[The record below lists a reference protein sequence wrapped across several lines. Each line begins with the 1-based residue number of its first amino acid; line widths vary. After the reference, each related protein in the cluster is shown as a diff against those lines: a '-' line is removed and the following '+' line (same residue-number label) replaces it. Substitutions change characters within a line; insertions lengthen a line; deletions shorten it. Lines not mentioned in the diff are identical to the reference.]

1 MEAVIHHPATGAA
14 AFSPCSPPESLFS
27 RRITDL
33 PRRSKPD
40 ISSFLSPSKPKTKP
54 QNLRL
59 SPQFLPSPSISPS
72 KSPPLDLPLTSEPS
86 IKTDLPSNDYSHL
99 LLLSARYGDVE
110 LAKAVHASIFKHEE
124 DTYLSNALIVAY
136 LKLGRIDFAHRVFKN
151 MSSPDVVSY
160 TALISDLAKSNR
172 ENEAIELFLEMRG
185 SGIEPNE
192 HSFVALLTACIRLL
206 NLELGLQVH
215 AFVLKLDFLGSTYVV
230 NALMGL
236 YSNCGCL
243 NFVIELF
250 YDMLVRDIVSWNTVI
265 SSLVKKGMCDEA
277 FESFRDMLRI
287 DGFRVDYFTISSL
300 LASAAAAGRSGMT
313 EGGEI
318 HACAIKL
325 GFESNLSVNNALI
338 RFYTKRGSVEDVKVL
353 FERMPEKDVFTWTEM
368 ITAYMEFG
376 LVDLAVQTF
385 DMMPDRTCESYNAL
399 LAGYCRNNKGLR
411 ALNLFCDMVEEGIEL
426 NDFTLTS
433 AINACGSVMQ
443 KSTSEQIH
451 AFILK
456 FGCARNSHVEAA
468 LLDMCTWC
476 ERMADAENIF
486 LRWPKDWERTIVLTA
501 MICGYARN
509 RQLDQAISL
518 FCQGQSEESFVLDEV
533 VATTML
539 SICGLLGFCKFGEQ
553 LHCFS
558 IKYGLLSDTKMAN
571 ATISMYAKCGRMEAA
586 IKVFDAMLVH
596 DTVSWNSLLAGHVL
610 HRQGDEALAVWMK
623 MESLGVQPDTVT
635 CLFIISAYRYTG
647 SDLID
652 CCHRFFSSMESRYQ
666 IKPTSEH
673 YANLVGVLGHWGL
686 LKEAEAI
693 ILKMPFVP
701 KAAAWRALLDSCRV
715 HQNAA
720 IGKRVAKEILH
731 VEPQD
736 PSMFILKSNLYSA
749 SGRWHCSDTV
759 REKMREKGLRKFP
772 GQSWII
778 HQNRIHSF
786 FARDTSHPQSK
797 DIYSGLQIL
806 LLECLKAGY
815 VPDTS
820 FVLHEAEEHQKK
832 DFLFYHSAKLA
843 MTFGLLMTKPGK
855 PVRIFKNILL
865 CGDCHT
871 FFKNVSVVTKREI
884 YVRDSSGF
892 HCFSN
897 GKCSCKDQW

>member
-1 MEAVIHHPATGAA
+1 MEAVIRYPAAGAG
-14 AFSPCSPPESLFS
+14 AFSPCSLPEPLFS
-27 RRITDL
+27 PRLSNL
-33 PRRSKPD
+33 PRHSKPE
-40 ISSFLSPSKPKTKP
+40 ISSFLSPSIPNTKP

-59 SPQFLPSPSISPS
+59 SPQFLPSPSISPP
-72 KSPPLDLPLTSEPS
+72 KPPSLDPLLTSEPS
-86 IKTDLPSNDYSHL
+86 SKTELPNNDYSHL
-99 LLLSARYGDVE
+99 LLLAARYGGVE
-110 LAKAVHASIFKHEE
+110 LAKAVHASLFKLEE

-136 LKLGRIDFAHRVFKN
+136 LKLGRSDFAHRVFKN
-151 MSSPDVVSY
+151 MPSPDVVSY
-160 TALISDLAKSNR
+160 TALISDFAKSNR
-172 ENEAIELFLEMRG
+172 ENEAIGLFLEMTG

-192 HSFVALLTACIRLL
+192 YSFVALLTACIRLL
-206 NLELGLQVH
+206 DLELGLQVH
-215 AFVLKLDFLGSTYVV
+215 AFVLKLDFLDSTYVV

-250 YDMLVRDIVSWNTVI
+250 YDMPVRDIVSWNTVI
-265 SSLVKKGMCDEA
+265 SSLVKKGMYDEA

-287 DGFRVDYFTISSL
+287 DGFKVDFFTISSL
-300 LASAAAAGRSGMT
+300 LAAAAGRSGMT
-313 EGGEI
+313 QGREI
-318 HACAIKL
+318 HAYAIKL
-325 GFESNLSVNNALI
+325 RFESNLSVNNALI
-338 RFYTKRGSVEDVKVL
+338 GFYTKCGSIDDVTLL

-376 LVDLAVQTF
+376 LVDLAVETF
-385 DMMPDRTCESYNAL
+385 DLMPDRTCESYNAL
-399 LAGYCRNNKGLR
+399 LAGYCRNNEGLR
-411 ALNLFCDMVEEGIEL
+411 ALNLFCNMVEEGIEL

-451 AFILK
+451 AFSLK
-456 FGCARNSHVEAA
+456 FGCWRNSRVEAA

-476 ERMADAENIF
+476 ERMADAEDIF
-486 LRWPKDWERTIVLTA
+486 LRWPKDQERTIVLTA

-533 VATTML
+533 AATTIL
-539 SICGLLGFCKFGEQ
+539 SICGLLGFRKFGEQ
-553 LHCFS
+553 LHCCS

-571 ATISMYAKCGRMEAA
+571 ATISMYTKCGQMEAA

-623 MESLGVQPDTVT
+623 MESLGVQPDSVT
-635 CLFIISAYRYTG
+635 CLFIISAYRYTS

-652 CCHRFFSSMESRYQ
+652 CCRRFFSSMELRYR

-686 LKEAEAI
+686 LEEAEAI

-701 KAAAWRALLDSCRV
+701 KAAAWRALLDSCRI

-720 IGKRVAKEILH
+720 IGKRVVKEILH
-731 VEPQD
+731 MEPQD

-749 SGRWHCSDTV
+749 SGRWHCSDNV
-759 REKMREKGLRKFP
+759 REKMREKGFRKFP

-797 DIYSGLQIL
+797 DIGSGLQIL

-815 VPDTS
+815 APDTS

-843 MTFGLLMTKPGK
+843 ITFGLLMTKPGK

>member
-1 MEAVIHHPATGAA
+1 M
-14 AFSPCSPPESLFS
+14 
-27 RRITDL
+27 
-33 PRRSKPD
+33 
-40 ISSFLSPSKPKTKP
+40 
-54 QNLRL
+54 
-59 SPQFLPSPSISPS
+59 
-72 KSPPLDLPLTSEPS
+72 TSEPS
-86 IKTDLPSNDYSHL
+86 SKTELPNNDYSHL
-99 LLLSARYGDVE
+99 LLLAARYGGVE
-110 LAKAVHASIFKHEE
+110 LAKAVHASVFKLEE

-136 LKLGRIDFAHRVFKN
+136 LKLGRSDFAHRVFKN
-151 MSSPDVVSY
+151 MPSPDVVSY
-160 TALISDLAKSNR
+160 TALISDFAKSNR
-172 ENEAIELFLEMRG
+172 ENEAIGLFLEMTG

-192 HSFVALLTACIRLL
+192 YSFVALLTACIRLL
-206 NLELGLQVH
+206 DLELGLQVH
-215 AFVLKLDFLGSTYVV
+215 AFVLKLDFLDSTYVV

-250 YDMLVRDIVSWNTVI
+250 YDMPVRDIVSWNTVI
-265 SSLVKKGMCDEA
+265 SSLVKKGMYDGA

-287 DGFRVDYFTISSL
+287 DGFKVDFFTISSL
-300 LASAAAAGRSGMT
+300 LAAAAGRSGMT
-313 EGGEI
+313 QGREI
-318 HACAIKL
+318 HAYAIKL
-325 GFESNLSVNNALI
+325 RFESNLSVNNALI
-338 RFYTKRGSVEDVKVL
+338 GFYTKCGSIDDVTLL

-376 LVDLAVQTF
+376 LVDLAVETF
-385 DMMPDRTCESYNAL
+385 DLMPDRTCESYNAL
-399 LAGYCRNNKGLR
+399 LAGYCRNNEGLR
-411 ALNLFCDMVEEGIEL
+411 ALNLFCNMVEEGIEL

-451 AFILK
+451 AFSLK
-456 FGCARNSHVEAA
+456 FGCWRNSRVEAA

-476 ERMADAENIF
+476 ERMADAEDIF
-486 LRWPKDWERTIVLTA
+486 LRWPKDQERTIVLTA

-533 VATTML
+533 AATTIL
-539 SICGLLGFCKFGEQ
+539 SICGLLGFHKFGEQ

-571 ATISMYAKCGRMEAA
+571 ATISMYTKCGQMEAA

-623 MESLGVQPDTVT
+623 MESLGVQPDSVT
-635 CLFIISAYRYTG
+635 CLFIISAYRYTS

-652 CCHRFFSSMESRYQ
+652 CCRRFFSSMELRYR

-686 LKEAEAI
+686 LEEAEAI

-701 KAAAWRALLDSCRV
+701 KAAAWRALLDSCRI

-720 IGKRVAKEILH
+720 IGKRVVKEILH
-731 VEPQD
+731 MEPQD

-749 SGRWHCSDTV
+749 SGRWHCSDNV
-759 REKMREKGLRKFP
+759 REKMREKGFRKFP

-797 DIYSGLQIL
+797 DIGSGLQIL

-815 VPDTS
+815 APDTS

-843 MTFGLLMTKPGK
+843 ITFGLLMTKPGK